1 MSYFDEDLV
10 WIIFDFLQLL
20 GFFGGIHLAILAAHV
35 CQRYPNASISALMAI
50 FFEYFWLWR
59 WPEPVILL
67 DNSIPFK
74 YPDGRALMPILMP
87 CSPFE
92 WCNSNI
98 TKSTFTKIKAE
109 FQRGHFLTRVS
120 PKMYYLFC
128 YFSLIKSVFE
138 KPYLSFLLCFNLP
151 LVCSWGWRWLLHC
164 GCSGSYVDMNLP
176 AWIVTRISCCFRI
189 LQGQILIGHFCS
201 NLFLM
206 WRSTLIFFGFSLL
219 LMMVMNLGT
228 GWAGWSHVFAVFYWR
243 LYL

>member
-151 LVCSWGWRWLLHC
+151 LVCS
-164 GCSGSYVDMNLP
+164 
-176 AWIVTRISCCFRI
+176 
-189 LQGQILIGHFCS
+189 
-201 NLFLM
+201 
-206 WRSTLIFFGFSLL
+206 
-219 LMMVMNLGT
+219 
-228 GWAGWSHVFAVFYWR
+228 
-243 LYL
+243 